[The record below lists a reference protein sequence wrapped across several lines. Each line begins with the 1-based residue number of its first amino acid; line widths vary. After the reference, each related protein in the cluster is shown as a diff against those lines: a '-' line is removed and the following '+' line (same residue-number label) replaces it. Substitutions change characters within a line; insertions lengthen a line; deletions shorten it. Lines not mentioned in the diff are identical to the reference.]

1 MFPAGVVGIALVIL
15 RLCVAGTLVSALS
28 DKTFLYDP
36 TLTQGLLLLLA
47 ILLCAGAF
55 TPLVCGVIL
64 LVHLLAFFNVQGDS
78 AFEVVLY
85 LLMTTS
91 MLMLGPGAYSV
102 DAKRFGRRVIFP
114 QSH

>member
-15 RLCVAGTLVSALS
+15 RLCVAGTLVSEISA
-28 DKTFLYDP
+28 KTFLYDP
-36 TLTQGLLLLLA
+36 TPPQAFSLLLA

-55 TPLVCGVIL
+55 TPLVCGFIL
-64 LVHLLAFFNVQGDS
+64 LVHLFALFHVQGHL

-114 QSH
+114 QSR